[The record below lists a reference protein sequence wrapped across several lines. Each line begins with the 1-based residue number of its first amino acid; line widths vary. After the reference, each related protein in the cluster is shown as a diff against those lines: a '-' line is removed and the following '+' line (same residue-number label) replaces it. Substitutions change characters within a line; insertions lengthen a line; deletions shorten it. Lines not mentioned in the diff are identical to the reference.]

1 MEPLKLDQF
10 WRCPVCDSRF
20 AMGDPAKLHPPI
32 CNMGH
37 ARTEMEQTT
46 AQGFNAPREDEAP

>member
-1 MEPLKLDQF
+1 MMDVLKLDQF

-20 AMGDPAKLHPPI
+20 AMGVAVLHPPF
-32 CNMGH
+32 CSSGH

-46 AQGFNAPREDEAP
+46 AEGFNAKREEDR